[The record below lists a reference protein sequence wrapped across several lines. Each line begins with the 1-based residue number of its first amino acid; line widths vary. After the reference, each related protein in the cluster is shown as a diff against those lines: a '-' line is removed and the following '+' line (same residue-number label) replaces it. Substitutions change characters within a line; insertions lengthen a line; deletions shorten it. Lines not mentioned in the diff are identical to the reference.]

1 MYSQKGIKYLLRIF
15 FILLAISSCTADPCE
30 YPDGVRTNIG
40 FYSNDGR
47 TLQDTL
53 IDSLK
58 VYLLNDSL
66 TVFYDGKSKKINN
79 IALPLSMIS
88 DTSSFIMEFDSGI
101 KDTLT
106 FVYTQYLKLV
116 SHECGFVN
124 CYNITNYKASNNLI
138 DSLWIRK
145 DLVEYGNEEN
155 IKIYF

>member
-1 MYSQKGIKYLLRIF
+1 MHFQKGIKYF
-15 FILLAISSCTADPCE
+15 FRLIIILLAISSCTADPCE

-40 FYSNDGR
+40 FYTYDGR

-53 IDSLK
+53 FDSLK
-58 VYLLNDSL
+58 VYLLNDSSAL
-66 TVFYDGKSKKINN
+66 FYDGTSEKINK
-79 IALPLSMIS
+79 ITLPLSMIS
-88 DTSSFIMEFDSGI
+88 DTSSFVMEFESGI
-101 KDTLT
+101 RDTLT
-106 FVYTQYLKLV
+106 LVYTQYLKLV

-124 CYNITNYKASNNLI
+124 YYNITNYEASNNLI

>member
-1 MYSQKGIKYLLRIF
+1 MYFQKGIKN
-15 FILLAISSCTADPCE
+15 FIRLIIIIVAVSSCTADPCE
-30 YPDGVRTNIG
+30 YPDGVRANIG
-40 FYSNDGR
+40 FYTFDGKS
-47 TLQDTL
+47 LQDTL

-66 TVFYDGKSKKINN
+66 TVFYDGKSKEIKT

-88 DTSSFIMEFDSGI
+88 DTSSFIMEFESGI

-124 CYNITNYKASNNLI
+124 YYNITNYEVSNNLI